1 MTHPVVFVDK
11 LAAND
16 AQSSVLATAVE
27 HLKAQEGG
35 GEIVT
40 PLDKLKQT
48 FPKKKRPATLLMDT
62 FLSVERAN
70 WRGTVEQD
78 SKIIG

>member
-16 AQSSVLATAVE
+16 AQSSVLAMAAE
-27 HLKAQEGG
+27 HLKAHERRE
-35 GEIVT
+35 EIVT

-48 FPKKKRPATLLMDT
+48 FPIKKRPATLLMDT
-62 FLSVERAN
+62 SSSVQRASAGKLT
-70 WRGTVEQD
+70 WHSGA
-78 SKIIG
+78 KL